1 MKSLFNQIGLSGAGL
16 ILILIGI
23 ALLSSNTT
31 DWGAFCLTL
40 GISCLAFS
48 GVEKSSGIFQVV
60 VGIISAGSFVA
71 AIVILLTYIF

>member
-23 ALLSSNTT
+23 VLLSANTT

-40 GISCLAFS
+40 GISFVAFS
-48 GVEKSSGIFQVV
+48 GVAQSSGIFQVIA
-60 VGIISAGSFVA
+60 GIISAGSFVA
-71 AIVILLTYIF
+71 AIAILLTSIY